1 MTDTTLPT
9 PARAILVAVEED
21 GSAASWD
28 VFVEGECGHYE
39 VGVPIDPIRAAEALR
54 DSCEADFPTRMWTI
68 ASNERAR
75 ELMADRRMK
84 QWGLS
89 DA

>member
-1 MTDTTLPT
+1 MPDSTKTTGG
-9 PARAILVAVEED
+9 RAILVAVETD

-28 VFVEGECGHYE
+28 VFVEGECGEHDGE
-39 VGVPIDPIRAAEALR
+39 PIDPIRAAEALR

-68 ASNERAR
+68 ATNERAR
-75 ELMADRRMK
+75 ELMAARRMR
-84 QWGLS
+84 QWGMV